1 MKICIVSR
9 TINKKGGVSRYYAE
23 LAEQFCKEHEVHMLV
38 ARYENKYKN
47 NFIVHPYS
55 IPQNPYVLEISASF
69 IKVSTLAKKL
79 DEKFGF
85 EVIHASEAEG
95 LYQNIITAHS
105 CIRGAFEKLNKNNF
119 FYDFLR
125 RVRPFTLF
133 GLTAEKLVYSHHK
146 YKKIIAVSGGVKK
159 EIMNYY
165 NVPDDEIVIIPNGV
179 NIEEFKP
186 DEKSKMRVREKYGIR
201 EDEIV
206 LMFSGYEF
214 KRKGLRYIIEA
225 LPLME
230 RNLKLLVVGKS
241 DPKPFQNLANKLG
254 VSDNLIFTGFVPE
267 IKDYYAASDIYVFPT
282 AYEPFGLVITE
293 AMACGLPVITSK
305 SAGAAELISDGC
317 DGLLLNEPSNV
328 DEIAG
333 KIKLMVEDESLRRH
347 MCRNARKTAENYS
360 WDEIAK
366 RTMEVYEEV
375 AKR

>member
-23 LAEQFCKEHEVHMLV
+23 LAEHLCKEHEAHILV
-38 ARYENKYKN
+38 AWYENKYKD
-47 NFIVHPYS
+47 NFIIHPYS
-55 IPQNPYVLEISASF
+55 IPQNPYVLQITSSF
-69 IKVSTLAKKL
+69 VKVSTLARKL

-85 EVIHASEAEG
+85 DVIHASEAEG
-95 LYQNIITAHS
+95 LYQDVITAHS
-105 CIRGAFEKLNKNNF
+105 CIRGAFEKLKKNNL

-125 RVRPFTLF
+125 RIRPFTLF
-133 GLTAEKLVYSHHK
+133 GLAAENLIYSHHR

-159 EIMNYY
+159 EIMSYY
-165 NVPDDEIVIIPNGV
+165 NVPDDEIVVIPNGI

-186 DEKSKMRVREKYGIR
+186 DEKSKKRVREKYGIGG
-201 EDEIV
+201 DEIV

-230 RNLKLLVVGKS
+230 RNLKLFVVGKS

-254 VSDNLIFTGFVPE
+254 VSNNIIFTGFVPE
-267 IKDYYAASDIYVFPT
+267 IKDYYAASDIYVFPS

-293 AMACGLPVITSK
+293 AMASGLPVITSK
-305 SAGAAELISDGC
+305 ISGVAELISDGH
-317 DGLLLNEPSNV
+317 DGLLLNEPNNV
-328 DEIAG
+328 DEIAE
-333 KIKLMVEDESLRRH
+333 KIKLLIEDESLRRH
-347 MCRNARKTAENYS
+347 MGRNARKTAEKYPWS
-360 WDEIAK
+360 EITK
-366 RTMEVYEEV
+366 KTLEVYEEV